1 MAKVTNMVSNLK
13 KLVCDPN
20 CGFTVTS
27 HDESE
32 IVNAGLF
39 HTTNIHNM
47 NLTPKEV
54 RNMIKAA

>member
-1 MAKVTNMVSNLK
+1 MVSNLK

-20 CGFTVTS
+20 CGFMVTR